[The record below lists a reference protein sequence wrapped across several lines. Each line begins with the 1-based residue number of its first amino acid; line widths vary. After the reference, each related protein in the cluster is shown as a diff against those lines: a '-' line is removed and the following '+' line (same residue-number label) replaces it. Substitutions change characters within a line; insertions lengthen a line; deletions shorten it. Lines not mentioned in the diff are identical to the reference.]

1 MRSFELSSFLALA
14 VTKKQKNVCNCAGCE
29 GIVYQ
34 LISKDGYWSDLL
46 MLEHSFS

>member
-29 GIVYQ
+29 GIFYQ
-34 LISKDGYWSDLL
+34 MIS
-46 MLEHSFS
+46 LEYVKIYYKMPRQK